1 MSMKLGSNPILDRI
15 VVVGAGPVGCITA
28 LALARAGIPV
38 IQFDAAATT
47 STDHRAA
54 TTHSSTLDLLDTIGM
69 GTRVVAD
76 GLKAQHF
83 QYRYRETN
91 TVFAEFDFGRLAG
104 ETNHPYAVQ
113 LEQHKTVAIALEML
127 KAFPHHQLH
136 RPLKV
141 VEVEQSA
148 DSVKVITESE
158 TGDRKDWSA
167 RYVIGCD
174 GGRSF
179 VRKAQGI
186 DFPGFT
192 WEERFMIV
200 ATLFDYEKADNYR
213 YRNYIADPKLWCSV
227 FKIPGPDGKGMWRN
241 LFPIMGDEPEEVVTS
256 DAWIRARFDE
266 CFAYARNTPIVHR
279 NLYTVHQRVA
289 ASFRKG
295 RAMLAGDSA
304 HINNPLG
311 GMGMNSGI
319 GDGLNLA
326 DKMIKVWRGEADDS
340 VFDLYDRQR
349 RPLAQK
355 YVQAQSIQN
364 KETLQ
369 QADPAAANKRFE
381 ELAKTADDPKRH
393 KAFLMNASLIN
404 MMREAAAI
412 V

>member
-1 MSMKLGSNPILDRI
+1 MAEQDRI
-15 VVVGAGPVGCITA
+15 IIVGAGPVGCITA
-28 LALARAGIPV
+28 LALVQKGVPV
-38 IQFDAAATT
+38 LQLEALAETPTA
-47 STDHRAA
+47 HRAA
-54 TTHSSTLDLLDTIGM
+54 TTHASTLDLLDGVGM
-69 GTRVVAD
+69 SAPVIEQSVIAR
-76 GLKAQHF
+76 HF

-91 TVFAEFDFGRLAG
+91 EVFAEFDFARLEG

-127 KAFPHHQLH
+127 SAHPHYTLH
-136 RPLKV
+136 RLHEAV
-141 VEVEQSA
+141 GIEQTV
-148 DSVKVITESE
+148 DHVKLTTQTPDGSQH
-158 TGDRKDWSA
+158 DWHG
-167 RYVIGCD
+167 RYVIACD

-179 VRKAQGI
+179 VRKSQGI

-200 ATLFDYEKADNYR
+200 ATLFDFEKADNYR
-213 YRNYIADPKLWCSV
+213 YRNYIADPDRWCSV

-241 LFPIMGDEPEEVVTS
+241 LFPVTENDPEDVVMS
-256 DAWIRARFDE
+256 DNWIRARYDE
-266 CFAYARNTPIVHR
+266 CFPYARDTEIVHR

-295 RAMLAGDSA
+295 RVMLAGDSA

-319 GDGLNLA
+319 ADGLNLA
-326 DKMIKVWRGEADDS
+326 EKMVAVWRGEAGEEL
-340 VFDLYDRQR
+340 FDRYDRQR

-369 QADPAAANKRFE
+369 AKDAAKATVRFE
-381 ELAKTADDPKRH
+381 ELRKTAEDPKRH
-393 KAFLMNASLIN
+393 KAFLMNSSLIN
-404 MMREAAAI
+404 MVREAAAI
-412 V
+412 D